1 MNLNYSLRTYYMVK
15 KAVIPLLPFCYFFFK
30 LKRQKGRVGWLTT
43 RGRSRSCSIWIKL
56 DTRHRNSQQFQLS
69 IVLLRLA
76 HFHLKN
82 LPQKTPK
89 KIEFKRKKKWEN
101 LIQPPSLSSFWLT
114 RFPPLGQIVVQWSS
128 SELPHQEKPPIV
140 TAEVPIFNYCLW
152 LYHACY
158 FAQLTNPSSSSTSL
172 PSFGSLCWIRV
183 RVGLDSLSCSSF
195 FFSCNFLNYVEPFLS
210 IILPRWVLWRI
221 ELPFAVS
228 LVGFLVAVLVQN
240 SGRKW
245 VGFAQE
251 GRRSRRGRRVQ
262 SPVRY
267 GAFISLPKKLL
278 RLQSRKGVITGRPL
292 RNTAQESFGACPS
305 RRNWSPRS
313 LPHHRGRG
321 PARYCYLPCSVGFVK
336 FVNLM
341 DCSNWGY
348 WISWNR
354 ILGSWNENCWVLAKF

>member
-1 MNLNYSLRTYYMVK
+1 MVK

-195 FFSCNFLNYVEPFLS
+195 FFPAISWIMSNLSYPSFCPDGFSGELNFLLPFLWWGFS
-210 IILPRWVLWRI
+210 SQSWCRI
-221 ELPFAVS
+221 RA
-228 LVGFLVAVLVQN
+228 GN
-240 SGRKW
+240 GW
-245 VGFAQE
+245 G
-251 GRRSRRGRRVQ
+251 
-262 SPVRY
+262 
-267 GAFISLPKKLL
+267 LL
-278 RLQSRKGVITGRPL
+278 RRDAEAEEGEGCSLQ
-292 RNTAQESFGACPS
+292 FGTELS
-305 RRNWSPRS
+305 
-313 LPHHRGRG
+313 
-321 PARYCYLPCSVGFVK
+321 
-336 FVNLM
+336 
-341 DCSNWGY
+341 
-348 WISWNR
+348 
-354 ILGSWNENCWVLAKF
+354 